1 MAGWKHRK
9 NKQFQPSD
17 LTVIMTES
25 QRKRCD
31 NVLQVSRK
39 RFLEAVETLTESCVL
54 SARIR
59 QNACTWA
66 RAPSPTVTVTV
77 LNLEILELWAGT
89 VSEG

>member
-9 NKQFQPSD
+9 NKQVQPSE

-39 RFLEAVETLTESCVL
+39 RFLEAVETLT
-54 SARIR
+54 
-59 QNACTWA
+59 
-66 RAPSPTVTVTV
+66 
-77 LNLEILELWAGT
+77 LNPA
-89 VSEG
+89 S

>member
-9 NKQFQPSD
+9 NKQFQPSK

-39 RFLEAVETLTESCVL
+39 RFLEAVETLT
-54 SARIR
+54 
-59 QNACTWA
+59 
-66 RAPSPTVTVTV
+66 
-77 LNLEILELWAGT
+77 LNPA
-89 VSEG
+89 S